1 MPRPAAPAVRL
12 AVLPVALLAAL
23 LPGPA
28 VASDAAAVRYERELG
43 AGEAR
48 PRLADEGCL
57 DAALAARP
65 AAAGLEARLDFTV
78 DRDGRTSGLELD
90 PPGSAAVEAAVRGAL
105 DACRW
110 IEGRDRAGQ
119 AIAVR
124 VSRQVQ
130 VRRPPGPQPGGAAA
144 RADRADEPGPPP
156 PPVVLGGGSLRL
168 DAPEAS
174 AFRRPVPEDP
184 ACLPASI
191 QREKAAA
198 GVEARVKFAVL
209 RDGSVSHF
217 TFFDPVTPEA
227 ERAVVAALRRCR
239 WRPAADPAGEPLA
252 AWVVQPIKVAP
263 LPPPPE
269 PRRPLFP

>member
-1 MPRPAAPAVRL
+1 MPRPIALA
-12 AVLPVALLAAL
+12 AVLAAI
-23 LPGPA
+23 LPA
-28 VASDAAAVRYERELG
+28 AAASADAVRYERELG
-43 AGEAR
+43 PGEHR
-48 PRLADEGCL
+48 PRLAEEGCL
-57 DAALAARP
+57 EAALAGRP

-78 DRDGRTSGLELD
+78 DRDGRVSGLEMD
-90 PPGSAAVEAAVRGAL
+90 PPATAEVEAAVRGAL

-110 IEGRDRAGQ
+110 IEARDRAGQ
-119 AIAVR
+119 PVAVR
-124 VSRQVQ
+124 VSRPVK
-130 VRRPPGPQPGGAAA
+130 VRRAPTPGAGGAGAQV
-144 RADRADEPGPPP
+144 DRADDPGPPP

-168 DAPEAS
+168 DAAEAS
-174 AFRRPVPEDP
+174 AFRRPVLEDP
-184 ACLPASI
+184 ACLPASL
-191 QREKAAA
+191 QKEKAAA

-217 TFFDPVTPEA
+217 TFFDPVAPEV
-227 ERAVVAALRRCR
+227 EQAVVAAFRRCR